1 MNNIEEKVER
11 FGIQK
16 KKKIQRPE
24 IRGGWERAEEGCASQ
39 LKGSIREESQLHK
52 RIFEIF

>member
-16 KKKIQRPE
+16 KKI
-24 IRGGWERAEEGCASQ
+24 AEEGCASQ
-39 LKGSIREESQLHK
+39 LKVSIREESQLHK
-52 RIFEIF
+52 RIFENF